1 MSIPLKSD
9 VVIVGAGIVGTSA
22 AYFLS
27 KLGLSV
33 VLCEKGIVAGEQSS
47 RNWGFV
53 RQQGRDPAEI
63 PAIIRSIKIWKDLA
77 SEIVRMLDM
86 SNQVHFISLILNNSS
101 QTMRRG

>member
-1 MSIPLKSD
+1 MSIPLKAD
-9 VVIVGAGIVGTSA
+9 VVIIGAGIVGTSA

-33 VLCEKGIVAGEQSS
+33 VLCEKGTVSGEQSS

-63 PAIIRSIKIWKDLA
+63 PAKFRSIKKWKDLPR
-77 SEIVRMLDM
+77 EIVE
-86 SNQVHFISLILNNSS
+86 NVWPLI
-101 QTMRRG
+101 TF

>member
-9 VVIVGAGIVGTSA
+9 VVIIGAGIVGTSA

-53 RQQGRDPAEI
+53 RQQGRARADPR
-63 PAIIRSIKIWKDLA
+63 PNRGA
-77 SEIVRMLDM
+77 SARC
-86 SNQVHFISLILNNSS
+86 
-101 QTMRRG
+101 RRGLGTRGRSFAGPDGRDCERPQLFAARLHDGL